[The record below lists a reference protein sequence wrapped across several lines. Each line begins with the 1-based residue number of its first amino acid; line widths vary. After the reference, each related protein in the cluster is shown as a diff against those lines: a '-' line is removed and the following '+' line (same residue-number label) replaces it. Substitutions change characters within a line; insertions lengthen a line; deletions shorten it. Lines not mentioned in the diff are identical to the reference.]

1 MSMGNLKAAEAKAPP
16 WGRLLVSVRSR
27 FQEGGLASESASAD
41 LCTGSWSK
49 CLVLLLFLSMCQTGE
64 GNRAA
69 SDIGSLVSDTCV

>member
-16 WGRLLVSVRSR
+16 LGAPPCERQKPVP
-27 FQEGGLASESASAD
+27 GGWPGESASAD